1 MKETRFFIRMMLLP
15 GILLLGMK
23 GVLPATSAFAQDAPQ
38 AAGESAAETEKPRD
52 EASAGKAPDKAAA
65 ALGDEN
71 PEAPRQKRLPKV
83 KSAFMRS
90 RLTSDKTE
98 LEADHRVLVLA
109 TGVDKVVDLDPELK
123 LADLNAKDA
132 IGIGN
137 TQVVLVN
144 VVKTGEDKQLLIKP
158 VGEGETNIRVRDQ
171 YGNIAVIFDVMV
183 AKQNQVRFYERL
195 KENLKEVE
203 GITIT
208 LEDKNIVLRGEVLTV
223 ADYSTIF
230 NEIGD
235 KAYGEYVV
243 NKVTMSPVTLGILA
257 RKIEQDLQGVVAP
270 TLKSEVIN
278 GKIILGGTVE
288 SPEQKVRALNRAYW
302 FLPVIRLKDPITGA
316 TNIES
321 MSEDKRAFILQN
333 DINVSP
339 PPPKRD
345 SKLVRMT
352 VYFVELSKDFLKAFG
367 FKWQPG
373 FTADPSISIGSNVAG
388 GATAGAQGGFSFA
401 ATLSSLFP
409 ALSAP
414 PSNASYGR
422 VMKSGTIV
430 TKSGKPGRFQDF
442 ISLPTQALGQNSQVG
457 NGPPI
462 RVGFECEITPTI
474 LQGQDIELDIDVSQV
489 SQVGKAA
496 SGTPITADHKAHTT
510 LYMKSAE
517 VAAVTAVNKQD
528 VSTSFNR
535 DDPNATSATPKTTA
549 LFNLTRS
556 KNMSKA
562 RGQYVF
568 FVTPVIIESASDG
581 TEDLKKNFRMTS
593 SNR

>member
-1 MKETRFFIRMMLLP
+1 MVAVRVLVFAMWTMMP
-15 GILLLGMK
+15 F
-23 GVLPATSAFAQDAPQ
+23 PALSQDAAQPEVSEPEAKQGEAQDKEYAAKKEESVQEAP
-38 AAGESAAETEKPRD
+38 
-52 EASAGKAPDKAAA
+52 
-65 ALGDEN
+65 
-71 PEAPRQKRLPKV
+71 PRQKRLPKIRP
-83 KSAFMRS
+83 SFMRS

-98 LEADHRVLVLA
+98 MEADHRVLVLA
-109 TGVDKVVDLDPELK
+109 TGVDKVVDLDPDLK

-137 TQVVLVN
+137 TQVVMVN

-171 YGNIAVIFDVMV
+171 YGNIAIIFDVMV
-183 AKQNQVRFYERL
+183 AKQNQIRFYERL

-203 GITIT
+203 GITIS

-223 ADYSTIF
+223 ADYGMIF

-243 NKVTMSPVTLGILA
+243 NKVTMSPVTLGILS

-270 TLKSEVIN
+270 TLKAEVIN

-288 SPEQKVRALNRAYW
+288 SPDQKVRAVNRAYW

-316 TNIES
+316 MNIES

-333 DINVSP
+333 DINVVP

-345 SKLVRMT
+345 SKLVRLS
-352 VYFVELSKDFLKAFG
+352 VYFVELSKDFMKAFG

-373 FTADPSISIGSNVAG
+373 FTADPTIAIGSNASGAAAAG
-388 GATAGAQGGFSFA
+388 SQGGFSFS

-430 TKSGKPGRFQDF
+430 TKSGKEGKFVDY
-442 ISLPTQALGQNSQVG
+442 INLPTQTLGQNSQVG

-462 RVGFECEITPTI
+462 RVGFEVAVTPTI
-474 LQGQDIELDIDVSQV
+474 LQGQDVELDMEVTQT

-496 SGTPITADHKAHTT
+496 AGTPITSEHRTRAN
-510 LYMKSAE
+510 LYMKSGE

-535 DDPNATSATPKTTA
+535 DDPKVAGSGGPTTA

-562 RGQYVF
+562 KGQYVF
-568 FVTPVIIESASDG
+568 FVTPLIIESASDG
-581 TEDLKKNFRMTS
+581 TEDLKKSFRMTS

>member
-1 MKETRFFIRMMLLP
+1 
-15 GILLLGMK
+15 
-23 GVLPATSAFAQDAPQ
+23 
-38 AAGESAAETEKPRD
+38 
-52 EASAGKAPDKAAA
+52 
-65 ALGDEN
+65 
-71 PEAPRQKRLPKV
+71 
-83 KSAFMRS
+83 MRS

-109 TGVDKVVDLDPELK
+109 PGVDKVVDLDPGLK
-123 LADLNAKDA
+123 LADLSAKDA

-171 YGNIAVIFDVMV
+171 YGNVAIIFDVMV
-183 AKQNQVRFYERL
+183 AKQNQVRYYERL

-203 GITIT
+203 GITIN

-223 ADYSTIF
+223 NDYGAIF

-235 KAYGEYVV
+235 KAYGDYVI

-257 RKIEQDLQGVVAP
+257 RKIEQDLQNVVAP
-270 TLKSEVIN
+270 TLKVDVIN
-278 GKIILGGTVE
+278 GKIILSGTVE
-288 SPEQKVRALNRAYW
+288 NGDQAKRARNRAYW
-302 FLPVIRLKDPITGA
+302 FLPVVRVKEAIAGA
-316 TNIES
+316 PNIES
-321 MSEDKRAFILQN
+321 MEADKRAFILQD
-333 DINVSP
+333 DINVVP

-345 SKLVRMT
+345 SKLVRLS
-352 VYFVELSKDFLKAFG
+352 VYFVELSKDFMKAFG

-373 FTADPSISIGSNVAG
+373 FTADPTIAIGSNASG
-388 GATAGAQGGFSFA
+388 AATAGAQGGFSFS

-422 VMKSGTIV
+422 VLKSGTIV
-430 TKSGKPGRFQDF
+430 VKSGKSGRFEDY
-442 ISLPTQALGQNSQVG
+442 ISLPTQALGQNNQVV
-457 NGPPI
+457 NGQAI
-462 RVGFECEITPTI
+462 RVGFSGDITPTI
-474 LQGQDIELDIDVSQV
+474 LQGQDIELDIDITQV
-489 SQVGKAA
+489 SQVGKGA
-496 SGTPITADHKAHTT
+496 SGTPITADHRTKTN
-510 LYMKSAE
+510 LYMKSGE
-517 VAAVTAVNKQD
+517 VAAIAAVNKQD

-535 DDPNATSATPKTTA
+535 DDPKTAASGNTPTTA

-562 RGQYVF
+562 KGQFVF
-568 FVTPVIIESASDG
+568 FLAPTVIESASDG

>member
-1 MKETRFFIRMMLLP
+1 MMGRYGGIRNFIPALFFCLTVA
-15 GILLLGMK
+15 GFHHS
-23 GVLPATSAFAQDAPQ
+23 SARAQDA
-38 AAGESAAETEKPRD
+38 GG
-52 EASAGKAPDKAAA
+52 ASAEKSEEAVASTEPAP
-65 ALGDEN
+65 ET
-71 PEAPRQKRLPKV
+71 PRQKRLPKV
-83 KSAFMRS
+83 RPAFMKS
-90 RLTSDKTE
+90 RLTSDRTE
-98 LEADHRVLVLA
+98 IEADHRVLVLA
-109 TGVDKVVDLDPELK
+109 TGVDKVVDLDPDLK

-137 TQVVLVN
+137 TQVVMVN

-171 YGNIAVIFDVMV
+171 YGNIAIIFDVMV

-203 GITIT
+203 GITIS

-223 ADYSTIF
+223 SDYGAIF

-235 KAYGEYVV
+235 KAYGEYVI

-257 RKIEQDLQGVVAP
+257 RKIEQDLQNVVAP
-270 TLKSEVIN
+270 TLKAEVIN

-288 SPEQKVRALNRAYW
+288 SADQKVRALNRAYW
-302 FLPVIRLKDPITGA
+302 FLPVIRVKEPITGA
-316 TNIES
+316 VNIES
-321 MSEDKRAFILQN
+321 MAEDKRAFILQN
-333 DINVSP
+333 DINVTP

-345 SKLVRMT
+345 SKLVRLS
-352 VYFVELSKDFLKAFG
+352 VYFVELSKDFMKAFG

-373 FTADPSISIGSNVAG
+373 FTADPSIAIGSNVSGA
-388 GATAGAQGGFSFA
+388 ATAGAQGGFSFS

-430 TKSGKPGRFQDF
+430 TKSGKEGRFIDY
-442 ISLPTQALGQNSQVG
+442 INLPTQALGQNSQVG
-457 NGPPI
+457 NGQPI
-462 RVGFECEITPTI
+462 KVGFECAITPTI
-474 LQGQDIELDIDVSQV
+474 LQGQDVELDMEISQV
-489 SQVGKAA
+489 SQVGKAS
-496 SGTPITADHKAHTT
+496 SGTPITSEHKTRT
-510 LYMKSAE
+510 NLYMKSGE

-535 DDPNATSATPKTTA
+535 DDPKVTTSNSASTTA

-562 RGQYVF
+562 KGQYVF
-568 FVTPVIIESASDG
+568 FVTPLIIESASDG
-581 TEDLKKNFRMTS
+581 TEDLKKSFRMTS

>member
-1 MKETRFFIRMMLLP
+1 MGTRRDSRM
-15 GILLLGMK
+15 GFQILWFVMVFAGLGTS
-23 GVLPATSAFAQDAPQ
+23 VCPARAQDA
-38 AAGESAAETEKPRD
+38 AESPSAEKPAESED
-52 EASAGKAPDKAAA
+52 AATSKTKPKEELA
-65 ALGDEN
+65 E
-71 PEAPRQKRLPKV
+71 EAPRQKRLPKV
-83 KSAFMRS
+83 RPVFMRS

-98 LEADHRVLVLA
+98 LEADHRVLVLS
-109 TGVDKVVDLDPELK
+109 TGVDKVVDLDPDLK

-137 TQVVLVN
+137 TQVVMVN

-158 VGEGETNIRVRDQ
+158 IGEGETNIRVRDQ
-171 YGNIAVIFDVMV
+171 YGNIAIIFDIMV

-203 GITIT
+203 GITIS

-223 ADYSTIF
+223 ADYGAIF

-235 KAYGEYVV
+235 KAYGEYVI

-257 RKIEQDLQGVVAP
+257 RKIEQDLQTVVAP
-270 TLKSEVIN
+270 TLKAEVIN
-278 GKIILGGTVE
+278 GKIILGGTVD
-288 SPEQKVRALNRAYW
+288 SPDQKVRALNRAYW
-302 FLPVIRLKDPITGA
+302 FLPVIRLKEAITGA
-316 TNIES
+316 PNIET
-321 MSEDKRAFILQN
+321 MEADKRAFILQN
-333 DINVSP
+333 DVNVSP

-345 SKLVRMT
+345 SKLVRLS
-352 VYFVELSKDFLKAFG
+352 VYFVELSKDFMKAFG

-373 FTADPSISIGSNVAG
+373 FTADPSIAIGSNVS
-388 GATAGAQGGFSFA
+388 GAAAAGAQGGFSFS

-430 TKSGKPGRFQDF
+430 TKSGKEGKFTDF
-442 ISLPTQALGQNSQVG
+442 INLPTQTLGQNSQVG
-457 NGPPI
+457 NGPSI
-462 RVGFECEITPTI
+462 RVGFECAITPTI
-474 LQGQDIELDIDVSQV
+474 LQGQDVELDMEISQV

-496 SGTPITADHKAHTT
+496 SGTPITSEHKSRTN
-510 LYMKSAE
+510 LYMKSGE

-535 DDPNATSATPKTTA
+535 DDPKVTTGNAQTSA

-562 RGQYVF
+562 KGQYVF
-568 FVTPVIIESASDG
+568 FVTPLIIESASDG
-581 TEDLKKNFRMTS
+581 TEDLKKSFRMTS

>member
-1 MKETRFFIRMMLLP
+1 MMRIQSRFGMVAVRVLVFAMWTMMP
-15 GILLLGMK
+15 F
-23 GVLPATSAFAQDAPQ
+23 PALSQDAAQPEVSEPEAKQGEAQDKEYAAKKEESVQEAP
-38 AAGESAAETEKPRD
+38 
-52 EASAGKAPDKAAA
+52 
-65 ALGDEN
+65 
-71 PEAPRQKRLPKV
+71 PRQKRLPKIRP
-83 KSAFMRS
+83 SFMRS

-98 LEADHRVLVLA
+98 MEADHRVLVLA
-109 TGVDKVVDLDPELK
+109 TGVDKVVDLDPDLK

-137 TQVVLVN
+137 TQVVMVN

-171 YGNIAVIFDVMV
+171 YGNIAIIFDVMV
-183 AKQNQVRFYERL
+183 AKQNQIRFYERL

-203 GITIT
+203 GITIS

-223 ADYSTIF
+223 ADYGMIF

-243 NKVTMSPVTLGILA
+243 NKVTMSPVTLGILS

-270 TLKSEVIN
+270 TLKAEVIN

-288 SPEQKVRALNRAYW
+288 SPDQKVRAVNRAYW

-316 TNIES
+316 MNIES

-333 DINVSP
+333 DINVVP

-345 SKLVRMT
+345 SKLVRLS
-352 VYFVELSKDFLKAFG
+352 VYFVELSKDFMKAFG

-373 FTADPSISIGSNVAG
+373 FTADPTIAIGSNASGAAAAG
-388 GATAGAQGGFSFA
+388 SQGGFSFS

-430 TKSGKPGRFQDF
+430 TKSGKEGKFVDY
-442 ISLPTQALGQNSQVG
+442 INLPTQTLGQNSQVG

-462 RVGFECEITPTI
+462 RVGFEVAVTPTI
-474 LQGQDIELDIDVSQV
+474 LQGQDVELDMEVTQT

-496 SGTPITADHKAHTT
+496 AGTPITSEHRTRAN
-510 LYMKSAE
+510 LYMKSGE

-535 DDPNATSATPKTTA
+535 DDPKVAGSGGPTTA

-562 RGQYVF
+562 KGQYVF
-568 FVTPVIIESASDG
+568 FVTPLIIESASDG
-581 TEDLKKNFRMTS
+581 TEDLKKSFRMTS

>member
-1 MKETRFFIRMMLLP
+1 
-15 GILLLGMK
+15 
-23 GVLPATSAFAQDAPQ
+23 
-38 AAGESAAETEKPRD
+38 
-52 EASAGKAPDKAAA
+52 
-65 ALGDEN
+65 
-71 PEAPRQKRLPKV
+71 
-83 KSAFMRS
+83 MRS

-109 TGVDKVVDLDPELK
+109 TGVDKVVDLDPDLK

-137 TQVVLVN
+137 TQVVMVN
-144 VVKTGEDKQLLIKP
+144 VVKTGEEKQLLIKP
-158 VGEGETNIRVRDQ
+158 VGEGETNVRVRDQ
-171 YGNIAVIFDVMV
+171 YGNIAIIFDIMV

-203 GITIT
+203 GITIS

-223 ADYSTIF
+223 ADYGMIF

-235 KAYGEYVV
+235 KAYGEYVI
-243 NKVTMSPVTLGILA
+243 NKVTMSPVTLGILS
-257 RKIEQDLQGVVAP
+257 RKIEQDLQNVVAP
-270 TLKSEVIN
+270 TLKAEVIN

-288 SPEQKVRALNRAYW
+288 SADQKVRAVNRAYW

-316 TNIES
+316 MNIES

-333 DINVSP
+333 DINVVP

-345 SKLVRMT
+345 SKLVRMS
-352 VYFVELSKDFLKAFG
+352 VYFVELSKDFMKAFG

-373 FTADPSISIGSNVAG
+373 FTADPTIAIGSNVNGGVGAG
-388 GATAGAQGGFSFA
+388 PQGGFSFS

-430 TKSGKPGRFQDF
+430 TKSGKEGKF
-442 ISLPTQALGQNSQVG
+442 IDYINLPTQTLGQNSQVG

-462 RVGFECEITPTI
+462 RVGFEVAVTPTI
-474 LQGQDIELDIDVSQV
+474 LQGQDIELDMEVTQT
-489 SQVGKAA
+489 SQVGKGVA
-496 SGTPITADHKAHTT
+496 GTPITAEHRARSN
-510 LYMKSAE
+510 LYMKSGE

-535 DDPNATSATPKTTA
+535 DDPKVAGSGGSTSA

-562 RGQYVF
+562 KGQYVF
-568 FVTPVIIESASDG
+568 FVTPLIIESASDG
-581 TEDLKKNFRMTS
+581 TEDLKKSFRMTS